1 MARPQKE
8 GLEYFPL
15 DVDIDQDDKVALIE
29 AQHGAT
35 GFAVVIKLL
44 MKIYKNSYFYEWTEK
59 EQLLFS
65 KRINVDINSINVIIN
80 DCVKW
85 GLFDND
91 MLKKHNILTS
101 RGIQRR
107 YLKAS
112 ERRQRVEIEEK
123 YLLLDDEEV
132 NVYKNLVIVNIN
144 DCSTVVNDN
153 INPQSKVKESK
164 VKNSRV
170 EESRKEDPTAADT
183 DYKNVIDFFNNNIHP
198 VTPVEAEKLKD
209 WLNDME
215 SDVIIQAIEEAVIY
229 NKRNYGYIATILNA
243 RLKHGIR
250 TKQHLDA
257 YLRDRKDIKNKD
269 APRKGAFKAPVTT
282 FNSYNQRSYDMDEL
296 EKKLLGRE

>member
-1 MARPQKE
+1 MSRPQKQ

-15 DVDIDQDDKVALIE
+15 DVSMDDNVELIE
-29 AQHGAT
+29 AEHGVA
-35 GFAVVIKLL
+35 GFAILIK
-44 MKIYKNSYFYEWTEK
+44 MYQKIYSEGYYYPWSEK

-65 KRINVDINSINVIIN
+65 NKINVDRNTVVAVIDSCI
-80 DCVKW
+80 KW
-85 GLFDND
+85 GLFDQE
-91 MLKKHNILTS
+91 MYKKHKILTS
-101 RGIQRR
+101 KGIQERYVGAVYRR
-107 YLKAS
+107 KN
-112 ERRQRVEIEEK
+112 VEMIGK
-123 YLLLDDEEV
+123 YLIIDVSSNNNIVVVGINDDH
-132 NVYKNLVIVNIN
+132 NSPAVIVS
-144 DCSTVVNDN
+144 DSCST
-153 INPQSKVKESK
+153 QSRVDKSRVDK
-164 VKNSRV
+164 SRV
-170 EESRKEDPTAADT
+170 EDSRKEDPAAADT

-250 TKQHLDA
+250 TKQDLDA

-269 APRKGAFKAPVTT
+269 APGKGAFKAPVTT
-282 FNSYNQRSYDMDEL
+282 FNSYNQRSYDMEEL